1 MRQHCYTMPFGL
13 DMPIAVWEQSIHC
26 ICICIIIILTA
37 RALPLPGRLGTN
49 EDSCSTVLRY
59 FAVRFSQTDQS
70 CYARSVQAA

>member
-37 RALPLPGRLGTN
+37 RALPLARTIGDERGLL
-49 EDSCSTVLRY
+49 LRDTSLPCLMIL
-59 FAVRFSQTDQS
+59 ADWSKLLRT
-70 CYARSVQAA
+70 R